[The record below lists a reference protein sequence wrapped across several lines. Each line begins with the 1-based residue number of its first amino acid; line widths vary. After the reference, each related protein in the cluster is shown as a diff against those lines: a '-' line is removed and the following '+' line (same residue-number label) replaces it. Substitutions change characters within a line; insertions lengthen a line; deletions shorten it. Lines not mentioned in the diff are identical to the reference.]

1 MHLHPALCS
10 TAAVPCDSLNF
21 AAERSLSWNNYT
33 QVGLPYRTH
42 FSLFK
47 LPLCF
52 SPALKYSLSLHV
64 SVCVFFCVCV
74 CVCVCLCVC
83 ALCVLCVCVCGCVCV
98 CVCVYACVC
107 VCVCVCMCVCAVNI
121 LLLLN
126 ETSREV
132 KSPGSAGERE
142 CSSLMHES
150 GYVDWDLW

>member
-33 QVGLPYRTH
+33 QVGLPNRTH

-64 SVCVFFCVCV
+64 RVCVCVRVCCVCV
-74 CVCVCLCVC
+74 CVCVE
-83 ALCVLCVCVCGCVCV
+83 VCVCLCVCV
-98 CVCVYACVC
+98 CVCVLYSYRAPLT
-107 VCVCVCMCVCAVNI
+107 AH
-121 LLLLN
+121 
-126 ETSREV
+126 SQQH
-132 KSPGSAGERE
+132 SFHHS
-142 CSSLMHES
+142 
-150 GYVDWDLW
+150 